1 VAMVALT
8 RVLFGAHFPIDVMVG
23 AVVGYEL
30 GTFTARLLASG
41 RLLPA
46 LAAGAAHAHRGTM
59 RRWIAPTS

>member
-1 VAMVALT
+1 
-8 RVLFGAHFPIDVMVG
+8 VMVG